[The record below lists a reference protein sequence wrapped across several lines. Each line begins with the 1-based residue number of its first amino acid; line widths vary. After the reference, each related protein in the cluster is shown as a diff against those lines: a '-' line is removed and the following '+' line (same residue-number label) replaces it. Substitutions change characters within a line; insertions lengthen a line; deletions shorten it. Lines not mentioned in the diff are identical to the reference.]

1 MQEFECLGR
10 AERLACRDTLMWGG
24 WGIGTGK
31 QALAPSSHVISS
43 QTGGLSEL
51 DRSFCCWNVLIL
63 FGRCTT
69 RHNTIPAISYLLPK
83 IKFQSTALLG
93 NYILWRSFVSCIC
106 RAPKYA
112 YFYVLTEKFRLQLAN
127 ITALRSQLLN
137 YLCRAWSAISIDY
150 SWCTIWQFSNRR
162 HPYQISKR

>member
-31 QALAPSSHVISS
+31 QALALSSHVISS

-69 RHNTIPAISYLLPK
+69 GHNTMPAISYP
-83 IKFQSTALLG
+83 STCCPRSNFKVQLFWK
-93 NYILWRSFVSCIC
+93 NSILWRSFVSCIC

-112 YFYVLTEKFRLQLAN
+112 YFYVLTEKFRLQLVN
-127 ITALRSQLLN
+127 TINCITLSTCKLPLSCLLEDI
-137 YLCRAWSAISIDY
+137 YLLLLMYDLGIL
-150 SWCTIWQFSNRR
+150 
-162 HPYQISKR
+162 

>member
-1 MQEFECLGR
+1 MFGPRRETCLSR
-10 AERLACRDTLMWGG
+10 YSDVGG

-69 RHNTIPAISYLLPK
+69 RHNTIPATSYP
-83 IKFQSTALLG
+83 STCCPRS
-93 NYILWRSFVSCIC
+93 NSKVQPFWKNSILWRSFVSCIC

-127 ITALRSQLLN
+127 TINCITLSTCKLPLSCLVDDIYLLLLM
-137 YLCRAWSAISIDY
+137 YDLKIL
-150 SWCTIWQFSNRR
+150 
-162 HPYQISKR
+162 